1 MMVSVSDNLDE
12 LDDDLI
18 IKCAQCEENRN
29 FVWVC
34 ASSDLVGQI
43 FVLNVSSRKLLPIQW
58 QVRRSPIVKIQ
69 ENFPKFD

>member
-12 LDDDLI
+12 LDDDLV

-34 ASSDLVGQI
+34 ASSDLMGQI
-43 FVLNVSSRKLLPIQW
+43 FVLNVSSRKILPIEW
-58 QVRRSPIVKIQ
+58 QVR
-69 ENFPKFD
+69 E